1 MILENSRI
9 QLEFDEATGAIVG
22 FLNKNTGWQLIR
34 QKKLAEGIRL
44 LVPINLEQRNN
55 RVLSEHQTLSSF
67 DKTDDTH
74 ATLVWEKVKG
84 EISGELDIKV
94 TLDVVLDQE
103 KATFQMTI
111 DNHSPYVVE
120 EAWCPVLGGLWKPE
134 GEEHLHGRT
143 VYFQGSFTDTNFANF
158 PEWDCG
164 YWGTDHPTSIRSY
177 PDIHA
182 SVPCYVVENG
192 KQGIYFGHHHDDM
205 SVCSFVQELLP
216 GYLDSMNKKLPQE
229 TEIDGVPVGFKCS
242 MARLPFVTPGECV
255 TLAPAV
261 VALYEGTWEKAL
273 DYFKA
278 WRETWHKEQDMPAW
292 EKDIDCWLT
301 LHIGDP
307 EGSVRR
313 KFTDLPA
320 IARQAKEDGVKAIQL
335 IGWARGGQDG
345 AEPYQDVNPLLGTR
359 EELKAAIRE
368 IEEMG
373 VKVMLMCKFK
383 WCDATTKEFKQELE
397 PLIARDMFGH
407 PVYFNGYGY
416 QNITELLNGGSAS
429 GGSRRH
435 GYAMCQNSKEY
446 QDIAVREFQKI
457 VDLGSSGILY
467 DELCMEYL
475 FCYDTRHK
483 HRWGDSLL
491 KGHME
496 IAKKFKEVAKAAGR
510 DFMFAAEGP
519 NDRQAEIYTT
529 NYLRS
534 WDRNCNAAYR
544 YAMPDIRPATCLTGW
559 DDREMV
565 NQCITFGYV
574 INYEPYNFKG
584 TTADIP
590 QTVAYG
596 KKANELR
603 MLLREY
609 LWDGEFCYRL
619 GATVE
624 PGKGDGN
631 FIYAVHKN
639 AEGKSAVVIS
649 NQSGDTEA
657 EFKVTLENGNT
668 NFRAYTVEGKP
679 EIIKKKVTVPARSMV
694 ILVEK

>member
-22 FLNKNTGWQLIR
+22 FLNKTTHWQLIR

-44 LVPINLEQRNN
+44 LVPINLQQRNN
-55 RVLSEHQTLSSF
+55 RVLSQNQTLSSF

-94 TLDVVLDQE
+94 TLEVALNEEQ
-103 KATFQMTI
+103 ATFRMTI
-111 DNHSPYVVE
+111 ENHSPYVVE

-134 GEEHLHGRT
+134 GEGHLHGRT
-143 VYFQGSFTDTNFANF
+143 VYFQGSITDTNFECF

-164 YWGTDHPTSIRSY
+164 YWGTDHPTSIRTY

-182 SVPCYVVENG
+182 TVPCYIVENG

-205 SVCSFVQELLP
+205 SACNFIQELLP
-216 GYLDSMNKKLPQE
+216 GYKESMTKTLPD
-229 TEIDGVPVGFKCS
+229 TDEISGAPVGFKCS
-242 MARLPFVTPGECV
+242 MARLPFVVPGETQ

-261 VALYEGTWEKAL
+261 VALYEGSWEHGL
-273 DYFKA
+273 DYYKN
-278 WRETWHKEQDMPAW
+278 WRATWHKPQEKPSW
-292 EKDIDCWLT
+292 EADIDSWLT
-301 LHIGDP
+301 IHVGDP
-307 EGSVRR
+307 EGSVRYR
-313 KFTDLPA
+313 FTELPA
-320 IARQAKEDGVKAIQL
+320 IAKKAKEDGVKALQI

-345 AEPYQDVNPLLGTR
+345 DEPYQDVNPLLGTR
-359 EELKAAIRE
+359 EEFKAAIKE
-368 IEEMG
+368 IEDMG
-373 VKVMLMCKFK
+373 IKIMLMCKFK
-383 WCDATTKEFKQELE
+383 WCDATTKEFKEELE
-397 PLIARDMFGH
+397 PHIIRDMFGH
-407 PVYFNGYGY
+407 PAYFNGYGY

-435 GYAMCQNSKEY
+435 GYGMCQADKAY
-446 QDIAVREFQKI
+446 QEIAAREFQKI

-475 FCYDTRHK
+475 FCYDTRHG
-483 HRWGDSLL
+483 HRWGECMLN
-491 KGHME
+491 GHVEVAKRFKE
-496 IAKKFKEVAKAAGR
+496 IAKASGR
-510 DFMFAAEGP
+510 AFMFAAEGP

-534 WDRNCNAAYR
+534 WDTRANAAYR
-544 YAMPDIRPATCLTGW
+544 YAMPDVRPATCLTGF

-590 QTVAYG
+590 MTVAYG

-603 MLLREY
+603 MLLRDY

-624 PGKGDGN
+624 QGKGDGN

-639 AEGKSAVVIS
+639 AEGKSAVVVS
-649 NQSGDTEA
+649 NQSKEA
-657 EFKVTLENGNT
+657 AEVKVTLENGNT
-668 NFRAYTVEGKP
+668 EFRAYTIEGKP
-679 EIIKKKVTVPARSMV
+679 ETVRKKVAVPARSMV